1 MKSLSS
7 ILLQGRV
14 GLGREDF
21 VREKKVQ
28 KRLEAVQSVTVF
40 RQQKQK
46 LFSQKRV
53 AMDLH
58 RSQLACKQLDSKM
71 VHYFYSPFGCGL
83 TPFSV
88 WFRVFSLLRKNGSG
102 PWILRRLAAVN
113 LKVKRNVR
121 KLHWRYFTLS
131 TLEEGRRVPNWF

>member
-1 MKSLSS
+1 VCPIVLLMKSLSS
-7 ILLQGRV
+7 MLLQGRV
-14 GLGREDF
+14 GLGREGF
-21 VREKKVQ
+21 VQEKKAQ

-71 VHYFYSPFGCGL
+71 VHYFYCLPL
-83 TPFSV
+83 D
-88 WFRVFSLLRKNGSG
+88 
-102 PWILRRLAAVN
+102 AA
-113 LKVKRNVR
+113 
-121 KLHWRYFTLS
+121 
-131 TLEEGRRVPNWF
+131 